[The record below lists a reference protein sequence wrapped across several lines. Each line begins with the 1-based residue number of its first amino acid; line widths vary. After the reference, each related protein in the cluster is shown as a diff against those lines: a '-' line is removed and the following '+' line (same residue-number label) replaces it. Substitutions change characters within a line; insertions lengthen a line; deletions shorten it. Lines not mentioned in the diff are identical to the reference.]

1 MAIKVAGTTVIDSPF
16 GNPYLY
22 NIVNAEGTYGNWES
36 SCGTVTGVTTI
47 NINLDST
54 TAGLVSEYS
63 LSGNTTVTL
72 NNPGLGRT
80 HLILID
86 GSSTGYDI
94 TWPSTVKWPNDTE
107 PTWTGARYW
116 QVHLIC
122 YDASTIFATA
132 TSWGS

>member
-1 MAIKVAGTTVIDSPF
+1 MAINVVGTKVIDAPSSS
-16 GNPYLY
+16 PYLY
-22 NIVNAEGTYGNWES
+22 NIVNAEGTYGNWEH
-36 SCGTVTGVTTI
+36 SCGTTTGVTSI
-47 NINLDST
+47 NINLGST
-54 TAGLVSEYS
+54 TVQPLNEYE
-63 LSGNTTVTL
+63 LGGNTTVTL
-72 NNPGLGRT
+72 SNSGLGRT
-80 HLILID
+80 YLLLID